1 MHLPHLSLRIS
12 GKLAPNR
19 TARIEKTI
27 TAAPTSPV
35 TVEAYIAALE
45 GDAQRN
51 AIQFRDI
58 IQRAAPGITETVRYQ
73 MPCFLLDGE
82 YLVYFGA
89 WKHHIGLYPIP
100 RLDPDLEA
108 EVGPYRAAKD
118 TVRFRYKDPVPTD
131 LVERLIAELI
141 RRLTNSS

>member
-1 MHLPHLSLRIS
+1 M
-12 GKLAPNR
+12 
-19 TARIEKTI
+19 TAG
-27 TAAPTSPV
+27 ATSPD
-35 TVEAYIAALE
+35 TVDDYIAALE
-45 GDAQRN
+45 GDAQRV

-58 IQRAAPGITETVRYQ
+58 IGRAAPGITETVRYK
-73 MPCFLLDGE
+73 MPCFLVEGE

-100 RLDPDLEA
+100 SLDSGLEA
-108 EVGPYRAAKD
+108 EIAPYRAAKD

-141 RRLTNSS
+141 RRLNLRSGRRPDGVQP